1 MPLVETPGVVANR
14 KNCRRRQR
22 STAPAAGPSSRDVI
36 EKGIGVT
43 MRKRTFFALLGAV
56 LVAMLVVGATTG
68 CGSSS
73 KSKKIT
79 IKVFPA
85 DTNAAIALQTGKVD
99 AYVADATP
107 VLYYM
112 KKNPGKYEIAGK
124 QLETTP
130 EGIATRKGDP
140 LGKSFQEA
148 IAKLY
153 ATGEMQKIL
162 AKWGLS
168 EFALS
173 SPPSAPASLSVPS
186 ISGDTIHFCSDTTY
200 PPMESIENGKAV
212 GADIDIGSAIVKL
225 WGKKADFATTGF
237 DVLIPAV
244 RAKKCDAIISALSDT
259 PERAKEVDFADYV
272 SVGTLIM
279 VKKGN
284 AAGIS
289 DLASLAGK
297 TVAVQ
302 AATTQKDMLD
312 AQNAKLAKGE
322 S

>member
-1 MPLVETPGVVANR
+1 
-14 KNCRRRQR
+14 
-22 STAPAAGPSSRDVI
+22 
-36 EKGIGVT
+36 
-43 MRKRTFFALLGAV
+43 MRKRTIFTLLGAA
-56 LVAMLVVGATTG
+56 LVAVLVVGATTG

-112 KKNPGKYEIAGK
+112 KQNPGKYAIAGK
-124 QLETTP
+124 QLATTP

-140 LGKSFQEA
+140 LGASLKQA
-148 IAKLY
+148 IADLY
-153 ATGEMQKIL
+153 ANGQMQKIL

-168 EFALS
+168 AFALPNAPTAAS
-173 SPPSAPASLSVPS
+173 ASKAPASL
-186 ISGDTIHFCSDTTY
+186 GGTLTFCSDTTY

-212 GADIDIGSAIVKL
+212 GADVDIANAIGNL
-225 WGKKADFATTGF
+225 WGKKVEIKTTGF
-237 DVLIPAV
+237 DVLIPALQT
-244 RAKKCDAIISALSDT
+244 KKCDAIISALSNT
-259 PERAKEVDFADYV
+259 PERAKEVDFSDYV

-284 AAGIS
+284 PAGIT

-312 AQNAKLAKGE
+312 AENTKLAKG
-322 S
+322 

>member
-1 MPLVETPGVVANR
+1 
-14 KNCRRRQR
+14 
-22 STAPAAGPSSRDVI
+22 
-36 EKGIGVT
+36 
-43 MRKRTFFALLGAV
+43 MRKRTIFALLGAV
-56 LVAMLVVGATTG
+56 LVAVLVVGATTG

-85 DTNAAIALQTGKVD
+85 DSNAKIALQTGKVD

-112 KKNPGKYEIAGK
+112 KLNPGKYEIAGK
-124 QLETTP
+124 QLATTP

-140 LGKSFQEA
+140 LGASFKQA
-148 IAKLY
+148 IAELY
-153 ATGEMQKIL
+153 GTGQMGKIL

-168 EFALS
+168 AFALPNAPTAATAS
-173 SPPSAPASLSVPS
+173 KAPAGV
-186 ISGDTIHFCSDTTY
+186 GNTITFCTDTTY
-200 PPMESIENGKAV
+200 PPMESLDGSGKAV
-212 GADIDIGSAIVKL
+212 GADIDIANAIMKL
-225 WGKKADFATTGF
+225 WGKKGDYSTKGF
-237 DVLIPAV
+237 DALIPTLQ
-244 RAKKCDAIISALSDT
+244 AKKCDAIISALSDT
-259 PERAKEVDFADYV
+259 PERAKQVDFADYV

-284 AAGIS
+284 PAKIT

-312 AQNAKLAKGE
+312 AENAKLAKG
-322 S
+322 

>member
-1 MPLVETPGVVANR
+1 
-14 KNCRRRQR
+14 
-22 STAPAAGPSSRDVI
+22 
-36 EKGIGVT
+36 

-56 LVAMLVVGATTG
+56 LVATLVVGAMTG

-73 KSKKIT
+73 KSKQIT

>member
-1 MPLVETPGVVANR
+1 MADRENRRIPRLPTPATEPNLILH
-14 KNCRRRQR
+14 
-22 STAPAAGPSSRDVI
+22 RDVL

-43 MRKRTFFALLGAV
+43 MRKRTTLALLGAV
-56 LVAMLVVGATTG
+56 LAAVLVVVATTG
-68 CGSSS
+68 CGSKSS
-73 KSKKIT
+73 GKKQIT

-112 KKNPGKYEIAGK
+112 KKTPGKFEIAGE
-124 QLETTP
+124 QIATTP

-140 LGKSFQEA
+140 LGKSFEQA
-148 IAKLY
+148 IAQLY
-153 ATGEMQKIL
+153 ANGEMQKIL

-173 SPPSAPASLSVPS
+173 NPPSAPASLSVPS
-186 ISGDTIHFCSDTTY
+186 ISGDTVNFCSDTTY
-200 PPMESIENGKAV
+200 PPMESIENGKVV
-212 GADIDIGSAIVKL
+212 GADIDIGNAIVKL
-225 WGKKADFATTGF
+225 WGKKAEFSTTGF
-237 DVLIPAV
+237 DVLIPALQ
-244 RAKKCDAIISALSDT
+244 AKKCDAIISALSDN
-259 PERAKEVDFADYV
+259 PGRAKEVDFADYV
-272 SVGTLIM
+272 LVGTLMM

-284 AAGIS
+284 PAQIT
-289 DLASLAGK
+289 DLASLSGK

-312 AQNAKLAKGE
+312 AENKALAKSGK
-322 S
+322 

>member
-1 MPLVETPGVVANR
+1 MH
-14 KNCRRRQR
+14 
-22 STAPAAGPSSRDVI
+22 
-36 EKGIGVT
+36 
-43 MRKRTFFALLGAV
+43 KRTFFALLGAV
-56 LVAMLVVGATTG
+56 LVAMLVAGATTG
-68 CGSSS
+68 CGSKKSS
-73 KSKKIT
+73 QIT

-112 KKNPGKYEIAGK
+112 KKNPGKFEIAGK
-124 QLETTP
+124 QLDTTP

-140 LGKSFQEA
+140 LGNSFKQA

-153 ATGEMQKIL
+153 ANGEMQTIL

-168 EFALS
+168 AFAL
-173 SPPSAPASLSVPS
+173 PNLSVPN
-186 ISGDTIHFCSDTTY
+186 ISGGTLKFCSDTTY

-212 GADIDIGSAIVKL
+212 GADIDIGNAILKL
-225 WGKKADFATTGF
+225 WGKKAEFATTGF
-237 DVLIPAV
+237 DVLIPALQ
-244 RAKKCDAIISALSDT
+244 ANKCDAIISALSDT
-259 PERAKEVDFADYV
+259 PERAKEVDFSDYV

-284 AAGIS
+284 SSGIT
-289 DLASLAGK
+289 DLASLTGK

-312 AQNAKLAKGE
+312 AQNAKLAKSGK
-322 S
+322 

>member
-1 MPLVETPGVVANR
+1 
-14 KNCRRRQR
+14 
-22 STAPAAGPSSRDVI
+22 
-36 EKGIGVT
+36 
-43 MRKRTFFALLGAV
+43 MRKRTFFALLGVALVAV
-56 LVAMLVVGATTG
+56 LVVGLTTG

-112 KKNPGKYEIAGK
+112 KQNPGKYEIAGE
-124 QLETTP
+124 QLDTTP

-140 LGKSFQEA
+140 LGASFKQA
-148 IAKLY
+148 IAELY
-153 ATGEMQKIL
+153 ATGQMQKIL
-162 AKWGLS
+162 ADWGLS
-168 EFALS
+168 EFALPNAPTAAS
-173 SPPSAPASLSVPS
+173 ESKPPAS
-186 ISGDTIHFCSDTTY
+186 IGDTITFCSDTTY
-200 PPMESIENGKAV
+200 PPMESIVNGKAA
-212 GADIDIGSAIVKL
+212 GADVDIANAIGAL
-225 WGKKADFATTGF
+225 WGKKVEIKTTGF

-244 RAKKCDAIISALSDT
+244 QSKKCDAAISAFSDT

-272 SVGTLIM
+272 AVGTLIM
-279 VKKGN
+279 VQKGN
-284 AAGIS
+284 PEDIT

-302 AATTQKDMLD
+302 AATTQKAMLD
-312 AQNAKLAKGE
+312 AENKALAE

>member
-1 MPLVETPGVVANR
+1 
-14 KNCRRRQR
+14 
-22 STAPAAGPSSRDVI
+22 
-36 EKGIGVT
+36 
-43 MRKRTFFALLGAV
+43 MRIRTLLALLGAM
-56 LVAMLVVGATTG
+56 LVAVLIVGATTG

-73 KSKKIT
+73 KSKQIT

-99 AYVADATP
+99 AYVADAPP
-107 VLYYM
+107 VLYYI

-124 QLETTP
+124 QLAATP

-140 LGKSFQEA
+140 LGASFKQA
-148 IAKLY
+148 IAELY
-153 ATGEMQKIL
+153 ATSEMQKIL

-168 EFALS
+168 EFAL
-173 SPPSAPASLSVPS
+173 PNAPTAASASTAPKS
-186 ISGDTIHFCSDTTY
+186 IGDTIKFCSDTTY
-200 PPMESIENGKAV
+200 PPMESIENGKTV
-212 GADIDIGSAIVKL
+212 GADIDIANALVKL
-225 WGKKADFATTGF
+225 WGKKAEFQTTGF
-237 DVLIPAV
+237 DVLIPALQT
-244 RAKKCDAIISALSDT
+244 KKCDAIISALSNT
-259 PERAKEVDFADYV
+259 PERAKEVDFSDYV

-284 AAGIS
+284 PAGIT

-312 AQNAKLAKGE
+312 AENAKLAKG
-322 S
+322 

>member
-1 MPLVETPGVVANR
+1 
-14 KNCRRRQR
+14 
-22 STAPAAGPSSRDVI
+22 
-36 EKGIGVT
+36 

-56 LVAMLVVGATTG
+56 LVAVLVAGATTG

-73 KSKKIT
+73 KSKQIT

-99 AYVADATP
+99 AYAADATP
-107 VLYYM
+107 VLYYI

-124 QLETTP
+124 QLAATP

-140 LGKSFQEA
+140 LGASFKQA
-148 IAKLY
+148 IAQLY
-153 ATGEMQKIL
+153 ASGDMQKIL

-173 SPPSAPASLSVPS
+173 NAPTAASQSKAPAS
-186 ISGDTIHFCSDTTY
+186 IGDTIKFCSDTTY
-200 PPMESIENGKAV
+200 PPMESIENGKTV
-212 GADIDIGSAIVKL
+212 GVDIDIANALVKL
-225 WGKKADFATTGF
+225 WGKKAEFQTTGF
-237 DVLIPAV
+237 DVLIPALQ
-244 RAKKCDAIISALSDT
+244 AKKCDAIISALSDT

-284 AAGIS
+284 PAGIT

-297 TVAVQ
+297 VVAVQ
-302 AATTQKDMLD
+302 AATTQKAMLD
-312 AQNAKLAKGE
+312 AENAKLAKK
-322 S
+322 

>member
-1 MPLVETPGVVANR
+1 
-14 KNCRRRQR
+14 
-22 STAPAAGPSSRDVI
+22 
-36 EKGIGVT
+36 

-56 LVAMLVVGATTG
+56 LVAVLVVGATTG
-68 CGSSS
+68 CGSKS
-73 KSKKIT
+73 KSKQIT
-79 IKVFPA
+79 IEVFPA

-112 KKNPGKYEIAGK
+112 KKNLGKFEIAGE
-124 QLETTP
+124 QLDSTP

-140 LGKSFQEA
+140 LGKSFEEA

-168 EFALS
+168 EFALPE
-173 SPPSAPASLSVPS
+173 PPSAPASLSAPN
-186 ISGDTIHFCSDTTY
+186 ISGDTLNFCSDTTY

-212 GADIDIGSAIVKL
+212 GADIDIGNAIVKL
-225 WGKKADFATTGF
+225 WGKKAEFSTTGF
-237 DVLIPAV
+237 DVLIPALK
-244 RAKKCDAIISALSDT
+244 AKKCDAIISALSDN

-272 SVGTLIM
+272 LVGTLIM
-279 VKKGN
+279 VQKGN
-284 AAGIS
+284 PADIT
-289 DLASLAGK
+289 DLASLSGK

-312 AQNAKLAKGE
+312 AENKALAKE
-322 S
+322 